1 MKKIFLIPLLTLVCS
16 VMAWGE
22 VVDVCQ
28 LGDITY
34 KSGAS
39 ADDAANYTYKL
50 ETSAVNAAFAAAEDG
65 QTIVLLKDITK
76 AVKVGSV
83 AAKTNETRTVSANI
97 TIDGQGQYSISRAFI
112 VAAGKTLTLKDV
124 TVSNKVISSNSRTIM
139 LNAGAKLV
147 MDNATVVP
155 GIASCIA
162 IGMPRAAS
170 AGSTAT
176 IELKAGTN
184 NTISNITGSSTMYA
198 YNYSASNRNGTIIIT
213 GDGALHV
220 NHVGEAGYL
229 FDGHATYGGSF
240 AVDAKNATFTAAEGH
255 MFGSHATMS
264 LSEGVYSENP
274 TSARVVV
281 GSVFLERENDYKVF
295 VLNAEIAAANGIE
308 ASIDKVPFSS
318 LADALSAAP
327 KAALIT
333 LWADAQA
340 ATINQSVVINKN
352 GFSADLTAGAGY
364 AETVEDSYYIYA
376 ADASEFA
383 AFLAADGEASYT
395 LTEDIDISLAG
406 TLPVNGTKTLTI
418 PAGKKIFYQRQGL
431 DANILVNEGAKL
443 TILGNGSVEPAHGTE
458 IEISAD
464 MFYQMGCWAIRVD
477 GELVV
482 GVEGADQPHFVSTAG
497 RISGVNNF
505 HGTPIHI
512 AETGKAT
519 INNID
524 IHAAQA
530 TFWNAGETTINGGE
544 FISVSSSQSG
554 LGSYSYALQNY
565 GKMVINDI
573 HVQGT
578 HGGLACQNF
587 HTDEDV
593 ATGFAEAANTVIK
606 GGTFETVRGKD
617 FITGADNAKDN
628 YYAMYVSNFGIVN
641 VYGGKFKVQT
651 PSAGSNRVV
660 LIGNNDY
667 YNSYGVVNFY
677 GGMYAEKAYVT
688 KKKNAESAFP
698 PSIPL
703 TSAWYSAFEVK
714 DAKNA
719 YAPLP
724 VGYDYLEITSGEDY
738 DAGYRWQVVCT
749 NPNTDAIDE
758 DKLSEPTIP
767 WQQATT
773 WATDVVPQE
782 STIVTI
788 SAGATV
794 VVSNAA
800 EDIAAGGKEA
810 VADQIFVNQGASVTV
825 QTGTAL
831 TVGDGGMNI
840 ANGGSI
846 IVEPGATVKIG
857 KAGIITS
864 EEKALVLESTEDAQ
878 AILLYDPAVTENTQP
893 KATVKLTTKSKM
905 LAGDPLWQYT
915 YQRFAIPV
923 KEAMVPANDFDP
935 DHDELFPGEE
945 AYGFESYV
953 YYWTGHNWANCTW
966 GELVPFKGYQLA
978 NNSKNG
984 GVTYTFDG
992 NLFGNEDKAFEFQ
1005 ESGFDYFG
1013 NSYTA
1018 PINVESFLSGFGADV
1033 EATIW
1038 LYNYDTKNWQQVALE
1053 DIEDGFVEDE
1063 FKQIKSMDGFLLN
1076 LRAAAGSAPVDYASA
1091 IWANPLLPA
1100 HAPARNKVT
1109 NEINNSAVITVKDNA
1124 GFGDNLTLVEKDNY
1138 TNAFENGADAT
1149 KYILAE
1155 GVSLYAETLEGK
1167 LGRVATND
1175 LNNTIISFRSGDN
1188 AEYSLTFGKVNG
1200 EDYLLRDNVTGM
1212 TMAIAEGA
1220 TYTFTQ
1226 EVNTTVPA
1234 RFEIVGRHNT
1244 PTAIEN
1250 VEAEAKAHGIYNVAG
1265 QFLGNDFT
1273 VLPAGV
1279 YVVNGVK
1286 IVK

>member
-1 MKKIFLIPLLTLVCS
+1 MTLVCS
-16 VMAWGE
+16 VMAWGA

-34 KSGAS
+34 KSGAT
-39 ADDAANYTYKL
+39 ADDAANYTYKYQR
-50 ETSAVNAAFAAAEDG
+50 SAINAAIAAARDG
-65 QTIVLLKDITK
+65 QTVVLLRDITK
-76 AVKVGSV
+76 ADK
-83 AAKTNETRTVSANI
+83 AANETRTISYNI
-97 TIDGQGQYSISRAFI
+97 TIDGQGQYSISRGFI

-124 TVSNKVISSNSRTIM
+124 TVSNQLLTSNSRTIM

-155 GIASCIA
+155 GVTGCIA

-198 YNYSASNRNGTIIIT
+198 YNYSASKKNGTIIIT
-213 GDGALHV
+213 GDGALQV

-229 FDGHATYGGSF
+229 FTGHATYGGSF
-240 AVDAKNATFTAAEGH
+240 AVDAKNATFTAENAEH
-255 MFGSHATMS
+255 LFGSLATMT

-274 TSARVVV
+274 TSARVAD
-281 GSVFLERENDYKVF
+281 GSVLLQSGDNFKVF
-295 VLNAEIAAANGIE
+295 TITGENAAANG
-308 ASIDKVPFSS
+308 AVATIDKLAYTS
-318 LADALSAAP
+318 LAAALGAAS
-327 KAALIT
+327 KATLIT
-333 LWADAQA
+333 LWADAPA
-340 ATINQSVVINKN
+340 TTINQTVVINKN
-352 GFSADLTAGAGY
+352 GFNAALTAGAGY
-364 AETVEDSYYIYA
+364 AETVEDSYYIFA

-383 AFLAADGEASYT
+383 AFLAAEGEASYT

-443 TILGNGSVEPAHGTE
+443 TILGNGSVEPAQGTE
-458 IEISAD
+458 VETSAD
-464 MFYQMGCWAIRVD
+464 MAYQMGCWAIRVD

-482 GVEGADQPHFVSTAG
+482 GVEGADQPHFVSTVG

-505 HGTPIHI
+505 HGAPIYI
-512 AETGKAT
+512 TENGKAT

-524 IHAAQA
+524 IHASMA
-530 TFWNAGETTINGGE
+530 TFFNAGETTINGGE

-554 LGSYSYALQNY
+554 LGKYSYALQNY

-573 HVQGT
+573 HVKGT
-578 HGGLACQNF
+578 HGGFACQGQVIS
-587 HTDEDV
+587 DDV
-593 ATGFAEAANTVIK
+593 NTGFAQNAVAFIK
-606 GGTFETVRGKD
+606 GGSFETVHGKN
-617 FITGADNAKDN
+617 FITGAENAKDN
-628 YYAMYVSNFGIVN
+628 YYAMYVSNYGVVN
-641 VYGGKFKVQT
+641 VYDGYFKVQT
-651 PSAGSNRVV
+651 PNAGANRVIT
-660 LIGNNDY
+660 IGNNDA
-667 YNSYGVVNFY
+667 YGAYGIVNFY
-677 GGMYAEKAYVT
+677 GGKYAAKAYLT
-688 KKKNAESAFP
+688 KQKNEYNTFP
-698 PSIPL
+698 SSIPT
-703 TSAWYSAFEVK
+703 TSAWYSTFQNK
-714 DAKNA
+714 DDKNS

-724 VGYDYLEITSGEDY
+724 
-738 DAGYRWQVVCT
+738 AGYEYYET
-749 NPNTDAIDE
+749 GDATYPWGVRRIPGTETSEIASDE
-758 DKLSEPTIP
+758 TTIP
-767 WQQATT
+767 WQQNST
-773 WATDVVPQE
+773 WSTDVVPVT

-788 SAGATV
+788 PADATV
-794 VVSNAA
+794 VV
-800 EDIAAGGKEA
+800 DKDLAGDA
-810 VADQIFVNQGASVTV
+810 VAEQVFVNKGASLTIES
-825 QTGTAL
+825 GKAL
-831 TVGDGGMNI
+831 TVGDGGINI
-840 ANGGSI
+840 GFGGSVT
-846 IVEPGATVKIG
+846 VEPGAVVKIG
-857 KAGIITS
+857 EAGIITA
-864 EEKALVLESTEDAQ
+864 EEEALVLESTEDAQ
-878 AILLYDPAVTENTQP
+878 AILLYNPAVAENTQP

-905 LAGDPLWQYT
+905 LAGDPTWQYT

-953 YYWTGHNWANCTW
+953 YYWTGHNWATTTW
-966 GELVPFKGYQLA
+966 TALAPFKGYQLA

-984 GVTYTFDG
+984 EVTYTFNG

-1109 NEINNSAVITVKDNA
+1109 NEINNSAVITIKDNA

-1155 GVSLYAETLEGK
+1155 GVSLYAETQEGK

-1175 LNNTIISFRSGDN
+1175 LDNTIISFRSGDN
-1188 AEYSLTFGKVNG
+1188 SEYTLTLGKVNG
-1200 EDYLLRDNVTGM
+1200 EDYLLLDNATGM

-1226 EVNTTVPA
+1226 EANTTVPA